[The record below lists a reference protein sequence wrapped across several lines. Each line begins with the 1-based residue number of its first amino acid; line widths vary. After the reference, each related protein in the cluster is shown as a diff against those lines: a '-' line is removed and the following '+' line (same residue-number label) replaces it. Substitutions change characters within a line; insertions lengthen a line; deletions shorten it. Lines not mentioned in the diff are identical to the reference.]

1 MVFDQSGSLVRA
13 CPSGGQSAQSAQ
25 SAIVGQSAAVHQLVA
40 RAMRFAPSGAPVLV
54 MGESGTGKELVARL
68 LHDHGRNPAG
78 PLVPVNCGAL
88 SRELAESELFGH
100 ERGAFTG
107 AGSRRTGW
115 FEEASGGTLVLDEI
129 GELALELQP
138 KLLRVLE
145 TGRLRR
151 VGGRGETAVD
161 VRVVALTLR
170 DLPREVERGRFR
182 GDLYH
187 RLSTLQLVLPPL
199 RERPD
204 DVPLLTDHF
213 LAELAVELGPRA
225 LTPAARMRLA
235 AHDWPGNVRELRN
248 VIRRAA
254 ILCETTIDGEDLEL
268 SAGTRPTF
276 SGSGAPGLGQPA
288 LEVLRAAEPAAD
300 DSVRACGCAQHGPV
314 LPLAGKTFTELEVAI
329 YQHFLRK
336 NGGSRRKAARE
347 LGISR
352 STFCDRVKRYGL

>member
-1 MVFDQSGSLVRA
+1 MVPEQSGVLLDGR
-13 CPSGGQSAQSAQ
+13 PSGGQP
-25 SAIVGQSAAVHQLVA
+25 AIVGRSAAVQKLLA
-40 RAMRFAPSGAPVLV
+40 RALRFAPSSSPVLV

-68 LHDHGRNPAG
+68 LHDHGRSPAG

-107 AGSRRTGW
+107 AGTRRTGW

-129 GELALELQP
+129 GELPLELQP

-170 DLPREVERGRFR
+170 DLPLEVERGRFR
-182 GDLYH
+182 ADLYH

-199 RERPD
+199 RERRD
-204 DVPLLTDHF
+204 DLPLLTDHF
-213 LAELAVELGPRA
+213 LAELARELGPRE
-225 LTPAARMRLA
+225 LTAAARDRLV
-235 AHDWPGNVRELRN
+235 AHPWPGNVRELRN

-254 ILCETTIDGEDLEL
+254 ILCEAVIDAEDLEL
-268 SAGTRPTF
+268 QP
-276 SGSGAPGLGQPA
+276 GAARAPS
-288 LEVLRAAEPAAD
+288 EVLRAAEPAID
-300 DSVRACGCAQHGPV
+300 DPVSSCGCAQHGPV
-314 LPLAGKTFTELEVAI
+314 LPLAGKTFVELELAI
-329 YQHFLRK
+329 YRHFLLK